1 MTHEETDDL
10 NLGIIRNLQIDPRSS
25 NKDLADCLDAAEATI
40 ASRIR
45 SMEEEKILRVMMQR
59 DLQTLGWQL
68 MALVDIRVDQRR
80 PEDVAAELADVEE
93 AVSVSVTMSNPE
105 IVMVVGARDG
115 VHLLEII
122 ELKLARVVGIA
133 SYEIMTALEVLK
145 FDARYGALDAER

>member
-1 MTHEETDDL
+1 
-10 NLGIIRNLQIDPRSS
+10 
-25 NKDLADCLDAAEATI
+25 
-40 ASRIR
+40 
-45 SMEEEKILRVMMQR
+45 
-59 DLQTLGWQL
+59 